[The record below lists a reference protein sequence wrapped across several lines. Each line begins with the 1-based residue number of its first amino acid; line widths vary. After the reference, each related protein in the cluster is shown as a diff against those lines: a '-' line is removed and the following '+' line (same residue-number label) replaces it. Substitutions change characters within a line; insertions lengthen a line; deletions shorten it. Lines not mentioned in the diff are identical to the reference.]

1 MGRRVHNILL
11 IFKRDLVRILKNP
24 VALVVT
30 LGVAVIP
37 ALYAWFNILAN
48 WDPYENTGT
57 IAVAVANE
65 DAGADVEGQGHVD
78 VGQAVVDALKDNH
91 KLGWTFVDRD
101 DALSGVDS
109 GRFYAAIVIPEDF
122 SADLASV
129 VTGRL
134 DRPRLEY
141 YVNEKLNAVA
151 PKVTDSGASTVES
164 TVNEQFVST
173 VTDVVTEK
181 AKALA
186 GDVTQGTQG
195 AADSAS
201 ARIREARGDLEAIGG
216 LVDKTRTTCTSAQA
230 AATDAQGVLDRLS
243 STVAG
248 SSDTLGSALSQLGE
262 ARDQARTLSSRL
274 DDALV
279 GGATT
284 MAGIS
289 STASHDIGALAGDI
303 GGAQATVDS
312 AAAQLQSAQD
322 SLSQAKQ
329 RLDQAVADLP
339 VDGPLGDRVAE
350 LKQRLQEQSG
360 RIQAQLDAQQEALD
374 RLSKLSDAVK
384 NATSA
389 ADSGAQG
396 VNDAVKGAA
405 DGLLDTREAL
415 SRDSLPQAGQALD
428 DFARAGSSLQGVLA
442 SLSTSIEGARGSL
455 GQLVATV
462 QEADGA
468 LGNTRAA
475 LDGAMGTLDSLSAD
489 LAAVTSSEAFS
500 SLKELTEVDS
510 GRLADFM
517 GSPVAIEQKAV
528 FPVANYGSGVT
539 PFYTDLALFVGGFV
553 LVSIY
558 KLEVDREG
566 IENLKPWEAYF
577 GRWLL
582 LFVVGVL
589 QALITCVGD
598 LVLGIQCVSP
608 AAFILAGVVES
619 FVYVNMVYALAV
631 AFKHVGKALAVLI
644 VILQI
649 PGSSGLY
656 PIQMQPDF
664 FRALSPWLPF
674 TYGNN
679 AMREAIAGFYDG
691 HFGHDILM
699 LLLFVVP
706 SLLVGV
712 VLRRYLLNLNRLFDA
727 KLRDTD
733 LMICERTEPP
743 EAHFRLSTLL
753 KAALDSESYL
763 KVFNERCTWFNR
775 HYQRMVHVG
784 FRCLVLCSTVLLV
797 PMFAAGPE
805 VKFTV
810 LVIWICAILAL
821 IAFLVV
827 VEYLHERMN
836 EKTDLTSLPHDR
848 LLEMVGESLD
858 REVAPI
864 APFSRMG
871 WPKGRLAQL
880 LKDARAGERRDGDGP
895 AEDDRGRGG
904 DGR

>member
-1 MGRRVHNILL
+1 MHNILL
-11 IFKRDLVRILKNP
+11 IFRRDVVRILKNP
-24 VALVVT
+24 VAVVVT

-48 WDPYENTGT
+48 WDPYGNTGS
-57 IAVAVANE
+57 IAVAVAND

-78 VGQAVVDALKDNH
+78 IGQAVVDALEDNH
-91 KLGWTFVDRD
+91 RLGWTFVDRD
-101 DALSGVDS
+101 EALSGVDS
-109 GRFYAAIVIPEDF
+109 GRYYAAIVIPEDF

-129 VTGRL
+129 VTGEL

-151 PKVTDSGASTVES
+151 PKVTDSGASAVES
-164 TVNEQFVST
+164 TVNEQFVSP
-173 VTDVVTEK
+173 VTDVVTER

-186 GDVTQGTQG
+186 GDVADGTQG
-195 AADSAS
+195 AAGSAS
-201 ARIREARGDLEAIGG
+201 ARIREARGDLETIAG
-216 LVDKTRTTCTSAQA
+216 LVDETRGTCASAV
-230 AATDAQGVLDRLS
+230 AATEDAQGVLDSLS
-243 STVAG
+243 STVSG
-248 SSDTLGSALSQLGE
+248 STGTLGSALSQLTE
-262 ARDQARTLSSRL
+262 ARAQARSLSKDL
-274 DDALV
+274 DAALV

-284 MAGIS
+284 VAGIS

-322 SLSQAKQ
+322 SLAQAKQ

-339 VDGPLGDRVAE
+339 ADGPLGDRVAE
-350 LKQRLQEQSG
+350 LKQRLQEQSA
-360 RIQAQLDAQQEALD
+360 RIQEQLDAQQQALD
-374 RLSKLSDAVK
+374 RLGELSSTVK
-384 NATSA
+384 NAASA
-389 ADSGAQG
+389 ADSGAAEA
-396 VNDAVKGAA
+396 NDAVQAAA
-405 DGLLDTREAL
+405 DGLLATRRDL
-415 SRDSLPQAGQALD
+415 SENALPQAGEAMD
-428 DFARAGSSLQGVLA
+428 DFSGAGSTLQGLLSSLA
-442 SLSTSIEGARGSL
+442 TSIEGAKGSL
-455 GQLVATV
+455 SQLTATV
-462 QEADGA
+462 GQADGA
-468 LGNTRAA
+468 LANTREA

-489 LAAVTSSEAFS
+489 LSAVTSSQAFDALRS
-500 SLKELTEVDS
+500 MEGVDAET
-510 GRLADFM
+510 LADFM
-517 GSPVAIEQKAV
+517 GSPVSIEERAV
-528 FPVANYGSGVT
+528 YPVANYGSGVT

-566 IENLKPWEAYF
+566 LEDLKPWEAYF

-589 QALITCVGD
+589 QAVITCVGD
-598 LVLGIQCVSP
+598 LALGIQCVSP
-608 AAFILAGVVES
+608 VAFVFAGIVES
-619 FVYVNMVYALAV
+619 FVYVNMIYALAV

-691 HFGHDILM
+691 HYGHDLLM

-712 VLRRYLLNLNRLFDA
+712 VLRRYLLNINRLFDA

-743 EAHFRLSTLL
+743 EAHFRLATLL
-753 KAALDSESYL
+753 KAALDQDSYR
-763 KVFNERCTWFNR
+763 KVFEERCTWFNA
-775 HYQRMVHVG
+775 HYQAMVRVG

-797 PMFAAGPE
+797 PMFVAGPE
-805 VKFTV
+805 VKFVV
-810 LVIWICAILAL
+810 LVVWICAILAL
-821 IAFLVV
+821 ICFLVT

-836 EKTDLTSLPHDR
+836 EKTDLTTMPRDR
-848 LLEMVGESLD
+848 LLEMVGESLN

-864 APFSRMG
+864 APFSKMG
-871 WPKGRLAQL
+871 WPKKRLARL
-880 LKDARAGERRDGDGP
+880 LER
-895 AEDDRGRGG
+895 DRGGDDDPGDDKAKGG

>member
-1 MGRRVHNILL
+1 MHNILL
-11 IFKRDLVRILKNP
+11 IFRRDVVRILKNP
-24 VALVVT
+24 VAVVVT

-48 WDPYENTGT
+48 WDPYGNTGS
-57 IAVAVANE
+57 IAVAVAND

-78 VGQAVVDALKDNH
+78 IGQAVVDALKDNH
-91 KLGWTFVDRD
+91 RLGWTFVDRD
-101 DALSGVDS
+101 EALSGVDS
-109 GRFYAAIVIPEDF
+109 GRYYAAIVIPEDF

-129 VTGRL
+129 VTGKL
-134 DRPRLEY
+134 DRPKLEY

-151 PKVTDSGASTVES
+151 PKVTDSGASAVES

-173 VTDVVTEK
+173 VTDVVAER

-186 GDVTQGTQG
+186 GDVADGTQG
-195 AADSAS
+195 AAGSAS
-201 ARIREARGDLEAIGG
+201 ARIREAEDDLRTIAG
-216 LVDKTRTTCTSAQA
+216 LVDETRGTCASAV
-230 AATDAQGVLDRLS
+230 AATQDAQGVLDGLS
-243 STVAG
+243 STVSGSAG
-248 SSDTLGSALSQLGE
+248 TLGSALSQLTE
-262 ARDQARTLSSRL
+262 ARAQARTLSRDL

-284 MAGIS
+284 VAGIS

-312 AAAQLQSAQD
+312 ATAQLQSAQD

-339 VDGPLGDRVAE
+339 SDGPLGDRVAE
-350 LKQRLQEQSG
+350 LKRRLQEQSA
-360 RIQAQLDAQQEALD
+360 RIQEQLDAQQQALD
-374 RLSKLSDAVK
+374 RLGELSSTVR
-384 NATSA
+384 NAASA
-389 ADSGAQG
+389 AGSGAAEA
-396 VNDAVKGAA
+396 NDAVQAAA
-405 DGLLDTREAL
+405 DGLLATRRDLSQDALPKADEAM
-415 SRDSLPQAGQALD
+415 D
-428 DFARAGSSLQGVLA
+428 DFSGAGSTLQGLLSSLA
-442 SLSTSIEGARGSL
+442 TSIEGAKGSL
-455 GQLVATV
+455 SQLTATV
-462 QEADGA
+462 EQADGA
-468 LGNTRAA
+468 LANTREA

-489 LAAVTSSEAFS
+489 LSAVTSSQAFDALRS
-500 SLKELTEVDS
+500 MEGVDA
-510 GRLADFM
+510 GTLADFM
-517 GSPVAIEQKAV
+517 GSPVSIEERAV
-528 FPVANYGSGVT
+528 YPVANYGSGVT

-566 IENLKPWEAYF
+566 LEDLKPWEAYF

-589 QALITCVGD
+589 QAVITCVGD

-608 AAFILAGVVES
+608 VAFVFAGIVES
-619 FVYVNMVYALAV
+619 FVYVNMIYALAV

-691 HFGHDILM
+691 HYGHDLLM

-712 VLRRYLLNLNRLFDA
+712 VLRRYLLNINRLFDA

-743 EAHFRLSTLL
+743 EAHFRLATLL
-753 KAALDSESYL
+753 KAALDQDSYR
-763 KVFNERCTWFNR
+763 KVFEERCTWFNA
-775 HYQRMVHVG
+775 HYQAMVRVG

-797 PMFAAGPE
+797 PMFVAGPE
-805 VKFTV
+805 VKFVV
-810 LVIWICAILAL
+810 LVVWICAILAL
-821 IAFLVV
+821 ICFLVT

-836 EKTDLTSLPHDR
+836 EKTDLTTMPRDR
-848 LLEMVGESLD
+848 LLEMVGESLNH
-858 REVAPI
+858 EVAPI
-864 APFSRMG
+864 APFSKMG
-871 WPKGRLAQL
+871 WPKKRLARL
-880 LKDARAGERRDGDGP
+880 LERDRGGDDALGDGG
-895 AEDDRGRGG
+895 AKGG